1 MDRRSHILGER
12 CGRRTVRKGFDTRLL
27 RFLARNCVL
36 GILVGWSV
44 LAGMLYFDVAG
55 FGTVLFSAADR
66 WLALVMA
73 AAGFAVTFGSLA
85 MGTAVFLLPKE
96 Y

>member
-1 MDRRSHILGER
+1 MGAVEKHGEVVVPRR
-12 CGRRTVRKGFDTRLL
+12 FDTRLL
-27 RFLARNCVL
+27 LFLGRNCVL

-44 LAGMLYFDVAG
+44 LAGLLYFDVAG

-66 WLALVMA
+66 WLALGMA

-85 MGTAVFLLPKE
+85 MGTAIFLLPRE

>member
-1 MDRRSHILGER
+1 
-12 CGRRTVRKGFDTRLL
+12 
-27 RFLARNCVL
+27 
-36 GILVGWSV
+36 V